1 MNHYRRRRFLC
12 VASYVFLSFTKMKR
26 LFPFLCVLLLG
37 VACTSEDY
45 DTGDGDLSYLRA
57 DFSDVYS
64 NGKALLVSAMTDE
77 GDSLLFRQQVKTS
90 WTTTPDS
97 CYRALLYYN
106 KVKGQADVM
115 SVKSVLVPSVRER
128 SADKPEEI
136 KEDPVK
142 VIGAWVSTNGRYL
155 NLDLELMTG
164 KDDGEVVSQ
173 TVGVYC
179 DSVVTDDSG
188 RQHVALSLYH
198 DQNNCPEYYSA
209 EVYMSIPL
217 ARIPCALRHDD
228 EVTFRINT
236 YSGTWLRTFTIGQ

>member
-1 MNHYRRRRFLC
+1 
-12 VASYVFLSFTKMKR
+12 MKR

-45 DTGDGDLSYLRA
+45 DAGDGKWSYLRA
-57 DFSDVYS
+57 DFADVYTNAS
-64 NGKALLVSAMTDE
+64 ANMVSAMTDE
-77 GDSLLFRQQVKTS
+77 GDSLLFTKQVKPS
-90 WTTTPDS
+90 WVNTPDS

-142 VIGAWVSTNGRYL
+142 VIGAWVSKNGRYL

-164 KDDGEVVSQ
+164 KADGEVVSQ

-179 DSVVTDDSG
+179 DSVVTDESG
-188 RQHVALSLYH
+188 VQHVALSLYH

-209 EVYMSIPL
+209 EVYMSIPM
-217 ARIPCALRHDD
+217 ARIPCALRNDD
-228 EVTFRINT
+228 KVTFRINT
-236 YSGTWLRTFTIGQ
+236 YSGPWLHTFTIGQ